1 MLLKKRYSVLV
12 RAVFIS
18 LLIIGAIFLSCDKK
32 DTSGDKTEEIKK
44 TREGISEG
52 EIAPGFTL
60 KDLHGVEVSLKEFRG
75 KVVLLNFWATWCPP
89 CRKEIPS
96 MVELYKR
103 YKDKGLEIIGV
114 NLDKLGKSEV
124 EKFSLEHKIN
134 FPVLLNPSGDVA
146 SLYGVVVL
154 PTSII
159 LDRDGRIK
167 GNRISGAVD
176 WAAETNLSMLE
187 TLLKSNEVTGDS
199 LNRDKGD

>member
-1 MLLKKRYSVLV
+1 MIGV
-12 RAVFIS
+12 
-18 LLIIGAIFLSCDKK
+18 IILSCGKRE
-32 DTSGDKTEEIKK
+32 TPGDKTEEIKK

-52 EIAPGFTL
+52 EIAPDFTL
-60 KDLHGVEVSLKEFRG
+60 KDLKGVEVTLKKFRE
-75 KVVLLNFWATWCPP
+75 KVVLLNFWATWCSP
-89 CRKEIPS
+89 CRIEIPS

-154 PTSII
+154 PTTVF
-159 LDRDGRIK
+159 LDRNGKIK
-167 GNRISGAVD
+167 GRISGAVD
-176 WAAETNLSMLE
+176 WTAEANLKTVELLLE
-187 TLLKSNEVTGDS
+187 LSASSGDS
-199 LNRDKGD
+199 LTQR

>member
-1 MLLKKRYSVLV
+1 MKKRYSVLV

-18 LLIIGAIFLSCDKK
+18 LLIIGAIILSCGKK
-32 DTSGDKTEEIKK
+32 DAPGNKTEEVKK

-52 EIAPGFTL
+52 EIAPIFTL
-60 KDLHGVEVSLKEFRG
+60 KDLRGVEVSLKEFRG

-114 NLDKLGKSEV
+114 NLDKLGKLEV

-154 PTSII
+154 PTTIF
-159 LDRDGRIK
+159 LDRNGRIR

-176 WAAETNLSMLE
+176 WTAEANLSSIEALLE
-187 TLLKSNEVTGDS
+187 SEVGSRDS
-199 LNRDKGD
+199 LTQR